1 MATTTTPDTSP
12 PEAPEQ
18 TPPPRPS
25 GRRTIV
31 LGTAAVLAAY
41 AAVAA
46 LAVATLGNDTRDEP
60 VGRPALDQP
69 RTTPADEGP
78 VGNSAGSAPVCG
90 WTSEANEP
98 VFPNNDIGGP
108 PTPDSV
114 LMFES
119 CDGQLTGII
128 AWLTPGPNRTPDQGA
143 RALPDAGGGDSGLVN
158 PWAAGDAAVDRY
170 LSELGPQCAPAEPR
184 PPATC

>member
-1 MATTTTPDTSP
+1 MATTTTPDTSL

-31 LGTAAVLAAY
+31 LGATAVLAAG
-41 AAVAA
+41 AATAA
-46 LAVATLGNDTRDEP
+46 LAFATLGTDTRDEP
-60 VGRPALDQP
+60 VGRPAID
-69 RTTPADEGP
+69 
-78 VGNSAGSAPVCG
+78 SAPVCG

-98 VFPNNDIGGP
+98 VFPANDIGGP
-108 PTPDSV
+108 PTPQSV
-114 LMFES
+114 LVFES

-128 AWLTPGPNRTPDQGA
+128 AWLNPGPDRTPDQGA
-143 RALPDAGGGDSGLVN
+143 GALPEAGGGDSGLVN
-158 PWAAGDAAVDRY
+158 PWEAGDAAVDRY
-170 LSELGPQCAPAEPR
+170 LSELDPQCAPAEPG